1 MYRFKVIPFGTTS
14 SPFMLNATLDLHL
27 SKFSSPVASDMK
39 ANLYVDNLISGCNSE
54 DKVID
59 YYKQARHIMNE
70 AQFNLHS
77 WSSNSGCLRSVII
90 EDNSNDLNTI
100 VNMLGL

>member
-1 MYRFKVIPFGTTS
+1 
-14 SPFMLNATLDLHL
+14 MLNATLDLHL

-59 YYKQARHIMNE
+59 YYKQARCIMKE
-70 AQFNLHS
+70 ARFNLRS
-77 WSSNSGCLRSVII
+77 WSTNSCRLRSVII
-90 EDNSNDLNTI
+90 EDNINDANTI
-100 VNMLGL
+100 VNVLGL